1 MRDGPLSNATTAER
15 MAALRDYT
23 DAWRDLSWSAYDKID
38 IPGSMMPQFS
48 DGVVVYLCEDRR
60 SLTVLQ
66 LPSKLRRLAAHSWTL
81 TFDFVIARFVIDAAQ
96 DLLALVSISSTP
108 GPAQWYASPIF
119 TSDFFERSPV

>member
-38 IPGSMMPQFS
+38 IPSSMMPQFS

-81 TFDFVIARFVIDAAQ
+81 MFDFVIARFVIDAAQ
-96 DLLALVSISSTP
+96 DLLALVPVSATP
-108 GPAQWYASPIF
+108 SPAEWYAFVNF
-119 TSDFFERSPV
+119 T